1 MYRMIK
7 KEKREKINNK
17 IKLINQILLIC
28 SSITIYEF
36 IRYIRFY
43 NIIKSNLKVY
53 QKMLKLFKYKNV
65 SDFRKEKLIFNYSKS
80 LFTLSMMIFS
90 ILILILI
97 FIHVLSLLSQ
107 SFLDLVISIFG
118 ILELSIIIIIYHQF
132 KN

>member
-1 MYRMIK
+1 MI
-7 KEKREKINNK
+7 NH
-17 IKLINQILLIC
+17 ILLAC
-28 SSITIYEF
+28 SSIIIYEF
-36 IRYIRFY
+36 IKYVKFS
-43 NIIKSNLKVY
+43 NILKSNLKIY
-53 QKMLKLFKYKNV
+53 QKILKLFKYKNV

-80 LFTLSMMIFS
+80 LFTLSIKIFS

-132 KN
+132 KKKINAKLQ